1 MKQDVKTISQ
11 KWYLRIMD
19 FLNIDEV
26 IQVKFWTI
34 LDINII

>member
-1 MKQDVKTISQ
+1 MKQDVKAISQ

-26 IQVKFWTI
+26 IQVKYWTI